1 MFVLASWK
9 WFIYLFIFE
18 IFRSRIQQLLVWLL
32 LNGLPFR
39 LKDFWKI
46 PTWPLCSFVSILELV
61 VMGGVGCGCAGVF
74 SYAFTWVL
82 GIKSATA
89 PIYVGSSGTF
99 LLLCLVSSI
108 IKLLFHIAVVIVSMQ
123 NYQMKGFHMH
133 YHSTKK
139 GVLIQVVDQ

>member
-1 MFVLASWK
+1 MVTAEWAAFQVKRFLEDTHLA
-9 WFIYLFIFE
+9 FMLICQH
-18 IFRSRIQQLLVWLL
+18 FRIGSY
-32 LNGLPFR
+32 
-39 LKDFWKI
+39 
-46 PTWPLCSFVSILELV
+46 
-61 VMGGVGCGCAGVF
+61 GGVGCGCAGVF

-133 YHSTKK
+133 YHSTKQ